1 MNRTGML
8 VLIFTI
14 GEPPTSWISNAPPA
28 GHFPLRIHRT
38 AVSLSALKSS
48 TFSLLYT
55 PHGYLSNR
63 YARRV
68 SFRNAILL
76 GIKTTMVAPR
86 QVFVRDRLR
95 RGQVRALRRNG
106 VLFLNRFDLV
116 HGHDLA
122 GRPCRYS
129 NAAPNL

>member
-1 MNRTGML
+1 MGTCQTDTP
-8 VLIFTI
+8 VAF
-14 GEPPTSWISNAPPA
+14 
-28 GHFPLRIHRT
+28 
-38 AVSLSALKSS
+38 VSKRH
-48 TFSLLYT
+48 T
-55 PHGYLSNR
+55 
-63 YARRV
+63 
-68 SFRNAILL
+68 L

-95 RGQVRALRRNG
+95 RGQVRAPRRNG
-106 VLFLNRFDLV
+106 VLIRRLFLNRLDLV